1 MIRKSWLRK
10 ADRSPSKSPRLSAGR
25 LSQSPSRSG
34 SRSPSRL
41 RLRRPARDDVL
52 SSASPAKSVR
62 STNLVGSNRG
72 GNCYRKADDEGPD
85 SPCKKFKMVE
95 IEPTNGAADLGLE
108 QQQQH
113 QHLRQMR
120 C

>member
-1 MIRKSWLRK
+1 M
-10 ADRSPSKSPRLSAGR
+10 
-25 LSQSPSRSG
+25 
-34 SRSPSRL
+34 
-41 RLRRPARDDVL
+41 RRAAKDDVL
-52 SSASPAKSVR
+52 SSASPVKSVR

-72 GNCYRKADDEGPD
+72 GNVFKKVDDEGPD

-95 IEPTNGAADLGLE
+95 IEPASASGE
-108 QQQQH
+108 EMEHQQQH

>member
-34 SRSPSRL
+34 SRSPSML
-41 RLRRPARDDVL
+41 RLRRAAKDDVL

-72 GNCYRKADDEGPD
+72 GNVFKKVNDEGPD

-95 IEPTNGAADLGLE
+95 IEPTSGPAGE
-108 QQQQH
+108 GFEHQQ
-113 QHLRQMR
+113 
-120 C
+120 